1 MKTSI
6 ISYTL
11 VIAVVATGCYA
22 LYRYFSIAAVSDTS
36 TTTQV
41 AIPAREEAKPAK
53 PAESTKGAKG
63 KSTIPAGT
71 EDTGA
76 DTSLGDT
83 GNEMGAG
90 SGLSAPDTTLV
101 EEPKEKL
108 FTLPQV
114 FGRKGGEEFARVLRD
129 IAQREDKKVALTLMT
144 REGWM
149 TVEQAQVLLD
159 WYISADADSDK
170 ISLTP
175 IGTLLKEDK
184 NLSRYRLVTP
194 DGKQLIIDLLPP
206 TNAAAPWTISE
217 LKTTADGEKL
227 EAEKSDSILVVES
240 FVNAV
245 REGDMMKARQLI
257 EGKNVTDASIAGL
270 CMVFTEG
277 GYQLRDTAPI
287 RASFEA
293 NGRAA
298 YLVYL
303 TGAEGNSPANIG
315 LELAQLESGAWAI
328 DSVSLDSLL
337 ESYEE
342 SADAEG
348 GRYFPIV
355 KDPQGGVSLVLFFDF
370 DDSSLTPRSLRQL
383 KIVADLLTESK
394 RKLDISGHT
403 DDVGSARYNKALSLQ
418 RATAV
423 MKALVEYGVSPGQIT
438 MKGMGKTQPRRHYTR
453 DDDKEHIDAVRAE
466 NRRAEIYLDFE

>member
-11 VIAVVATGCYA
+11 VFAVVATGCYA
-22 LYRYFSIAAVSDTS
+22 LYRYFSIATITD
-36 TTTQV
+36 TTTITLNT
-41 AIPAREEAKPAK
+41 IPAREEPKPAN
-53 PAESTKGAKG
+53 PAEAAKAADS

-71 EDTGA
+71 EDAGTDTG
-76 DTSLGDT
+76 LGDT
-83 GNEMGAG
+83 GSEMGEG
-90 SGLSAPDTTLV
+90 SGLSTPDTTL
-101 EEPKEKL
+101 EEEAKEEQ

-114 FGRKGGEEFARVLRD
+114 FGRKGGEEFARVLRE
-129 IAQREDKKVALTLMT
+129 IAQRKDKKAALTLMT

-149 TVEQAQVLLD
+149 TVDQAKVLLD
-159 WYISADADSDK
+159 WYLSTDAETDK
-170 ISLTP
+170 VTLTP
-175 IGTLLKEDK
+175 IGTLLKGDE
-184 NLSRYRLVTP
+184 NLARFRLEVP
-194 DGKQLIIDLLPP
+194 SGKQLIIDFLPP
-206 TNAAAPWTISE
+206 TNAAAPWTLSDLKAAVPSE
-217 LKTTADGEKL
+217 EQ
-227 EAEKSDSILVVES
+227 EVEKSDSILVVES

-245 REGDMMKARQLI
+245 REGDMTKARQLI
-257 EGKNVTDASIAGL
+257 TGKEVTDASIAGL

-277 GYQLRDTAPI
+277 GYKLRDTAPI

-303 TGAEGNSPANIG
+303 TGGEGNSPANVG
-315 LELAQLESGAWAI
+315 LELSQSESGAWTIAN
-328 DSVSLDSLL
+328 VSLDSLL

-355 KDPQGGVSLVLFFDF
+355 KDPQGGVSLALFFAF
-370 DDSSLTPRSLRQL
+370 DDSSLTPRSQRQL
-383 KIVADLLTESK
+383 KIVADLLTKSQ

-438 MKGMGKTQPRRHYTR
+438 MKGMGKSQPRRHYKR
-453 DDDKEHIDAVRAE
+453 GDDKEHIDAVRAE